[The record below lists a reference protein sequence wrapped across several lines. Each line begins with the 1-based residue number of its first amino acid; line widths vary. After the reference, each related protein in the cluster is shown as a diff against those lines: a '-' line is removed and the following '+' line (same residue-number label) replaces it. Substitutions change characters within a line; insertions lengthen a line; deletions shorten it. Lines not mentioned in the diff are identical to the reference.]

1 MIKASMPSSTLEARS
16 MLLYALSVLATALA
30 LLVAD
35 FILPGLVISGFPTAI
50 LAGIVIGVVNAIIR
64 PVLFILSLPIT
75 ILTLGLFALAVNG
88 LSLWLASLITPGFS
102 VNGFWAFILGPI
114 LISMVST
121 TLNRFLVNQV
131 ILGSSDSL

>member
-1 MIKASMPSSTLEARS
+1 

>member
-1 MIKASMPSSTLEARS
+1 MINISMPSPTLEARS

-30 LLVAD
+30 LLVVD

-50 LAGIVIGVVNAIIR
+50 LAGIVIGMVNAIIR

-75 ILTLGLFALAVNG
+75 ILTLGLFALVVNG

-131 ILGSSDSL
+131 SVGSSDSL

>member
-1 MIKASMPSSTLEARS
+1 
-16 MLLYALSVLATALA
+16 MLTYALSVLATALA
-30 LLVAD
+30 LLVVD

-50 LAGIVIGVVNAIIR
+50 LAGIVIGIVNGLIR

-75 ILTLGLFALAVNG
+75 ILTLGLFALVVNG

-102 VNGFWAFILGPI
+102 VSGFWAFIFGPI
-114 LISMVST
+114 LLSMVST

-131 ILGSSDSL
+131 GVGSSDSL